1 MITITRGQ
9 WFPLTIGN
17 IRYGGA
23 AFDLQGA
30 TEVSASL
37 VSALGAKSPLKFEI
51 TAYNELSA
59 VSDGS
64 LSAGKYS
71 IEVSCKGAD
80 GKSYRMKSP
89 EAVIEV
95 SSSTTPSVGS
105 TSVRVSGDE
114 WELTAD
120 VEMHEA
126 QARTYMSLLEEA
138 RKAAMDAADRANS
151 TVDGVT
157 KAVEDA
163 GKAAEE
169 ANKAAADAEKAAA
182 DADKAKTLSEEQ
194 TAKAAEAE
202 TARVEA
208 ENARVTAE
216 SARATVENARVTAE
230 SARVQSEQS
239 RKSAETERVSA
250 EEARMAAETARASA
264 ETQRANA
271 ETQRETDFASTK
283 TACETATSN
292 ATAATDKANAAAG
305 KANDATAAATK
316 AEKGRRDAE
325 DARVT
330 AENARVAEE
339 SERVKNENARAK
351 AEAARLTAE
360 NEREQGFTEKSAHL
374 EELLQYIKG
383 NNMENEVKLAEA
395 IKNTVNGT
403 GEFVYLDSSDGNVK
417 SMPNTN
423 QLGANVAAVYYAGK
437 RSILPGERYMMFS
450 ARNNSILNLDLSGW
464 DFEAATNM
472 SGFLKNLP
480 NLRTLTLP
488 DNMTLANVTTMGVS
502 DYGCFY
508 GCSSLQSIDTSKWTL
523 QNVQNMQYCFDG
535 CSSLQSIDT
544 SKWTL
549 ENVTNMHGP
558 FSGCSKIRT
567 LDTSKWGDLGYV
579 TDFYNLFKGCS
590 NLQSIDTS
598 KWTMESATDIGYS
611 FSGCASLREINL
623 SSCNITR
630 CTSWRSWISGCS
642 LLETLRIG
650 LIDFSLCGAVD
661 FLCDTNIRELTGTLR
676 GIKNNFT
683 AKSNRMTRDSCM
695 VVINGLETVTE
706 AKTLTLGANNK
717 PVSLG
722 GKGSDPISDADLKI
736 ATDKGWTVAFA

>member
-64 LSAGKYS
+64 LSVGKYS
-71 IEVSCKGAD
+71 IEVCCKGAD

-138 RKAAMDAADRANS
+138 RKKALDAADRANN

-163 GKAAEE
+163 EKAVEE
-169 ANKAAADAEKAAA
+169 ANKAVV
-182 DADKAKTLSEEQ
+182 DADKAKTLLEEQ

-202 TARVEA
+202 TARGEA
-208 ENARVTAE
+208 ENARATAE
-216 SARATVENARVTAE
+216 NERA
-230 SARVQSEQS
+230 QSEQS
-239 RKSAETERVSA
+239 RESAETERASA
-250 EEARMAAETARASA
+250 ERARVAAETERV
-264 ETQRANA
+264 NA
-271 ETQRETDFASTK
+271 ETQRETAFSSAK
-283 TACETATSN
+283 EACETATSN
-292 ATAATDKANAAAG
+292 AAAAADKANTATTNAHSAERGRVEAENGRVEAENGRVEAEQGRAAAE
-305 KANDATAAATK
+305 TA
-316 AEKGRRDAE
+316 
-325 DARVT
+325 
-330 AENARVAEE
+330 
-339 SERVKNENARAK
+339 
-351 AEAARLTAE
+351 
-360 NEREQGFTEKSAHL
+360 REQGFTEKSAHL
-374 EELLQYIKG
+374 EELLQYIKD
-383 NNMENEVKLAEA
+383 NHLEPDAKLAEA
-395 IKNTVNGT
+395 IKNTINGT
-403 GEFVYLDSSDGNVK
+403 DEFVYLDANDGNVK

-423 QLGANVAAVYYAGK
+423 QLGNVASVYYAGK
-437 RSILPGERYMMFS
+437 RSIGIGDRCQIFS
-450 ARNNSILNLDLSGW
+450 ASNSLVRNLDLSGW

-472 SGFLKNLP
+472 VRFLINASALK
-480 NLRTLTLP
+480 TLTLP
-488 DNMTLANVTTMGVS
+488 DNMTLS
-502 DYGCFY
+502 H
-508 GCSSLQSIDTSKWTL
+508 
-523 QNVQNMQYCFDG
+523 
-535 CSSLQSIDT
+535 
-544 SKWTL
+544 
-549 ENVTNMHGP
+549 VTNM
-558 FSGCSKIRT
+558 
-567 LDTSKWGDLGYV
+567 Y
-579 TDFYNLFKGCS
+579 
-590 NLQSIDTS
+590 
-598 KWTMESATDIGYS
+598 SAFLS
-611 FSGCASLREINL
+611 CNSLREIDTGNWTLDNVKNMEQCFRSCYSLLSLDMSKSTLDNVERLFYCFYYCSFLREIDL

-630 CTSWRSWISGCS
+630 CTSWDYWIGACKK
-642 LLETLRIG
+642 LETLRIG

-661 FLCDTNIRELTGTLR
+661 FLCNTNIRELTGTLR

-722 GKGSDPISDADLKI
+722 GKGNDPISDADLKI

>member
-1 MITITRGQ
+1 M
-9 WFPLTIGN
+9 
-17 IRYGGA
+17 
-23 AFDLQGA
+23 
-30 TEVSASL
+30 
-37 VSALGAKSPLKFEI
+37 GAKSPLSFEI

-89 EAVIEV
+89 EAIIEV

-163 GKAAEE
+163 GKGAEE
-169 ANKAAADAEKAAA
+169 ANKAAADAE
-182 DADKAKTLSEEQ
+182 KAKTLSEEQ

-216 SARATVENARVTAE
+216 NE
-230 SARVQSEQS
+230 RVQSEQS

-264 ETQRANA
+264 ETQRANT
-271 ETQRETDFASTK
+271 ETQRETAFSSAK

-292 ATAATDKANAAAG
+292 ATAATDKANAATTSATS
-305 KANDATAAATK
+305 AAAAATAAADK
-316 AEKGRRDAE
+316 ANAATANANSAANAAVEAEQGRKEAE
-325 DARVT
+325 HGRVE
-330 AENARVAEE
+330 AEQGRVEAEQGRVA
-339 SERVKNENARAK
+339 
-351 AEAARLTAE
+351 AETA
-360 NEREQGFTEKSAHL
+360 REQGFTEKAAHL

-383 NNMENEVKLAEA
+383 NDIEAQVKLAEA

-403 GEFVYLDSSDGNVK
+403 GEFVYLDSTDGNVK
-417 SMPNTN
+417 SIPNTN
-423 QLGANVAAVYYAGK
+423 QLGSNVAAVYYAGT
-437 RSILPGERYMMFS
+437 RSLLPSENYQMLSAQNRLILS
-450 ARNNSILNLDLSGW
+450 LDLSGW

-472 SGFLKNLP
+472 NSFLANAE

-488 DNMTLANVTTMGVS
+488 DNMTLGNVTSMKQ
-502 DYGCFY
+502 CFSY
-508 GCSSLQSIDTSKWTL
+508 CASLRSLDMSKCTL
-523 QNVQNMQYCFDG
+523 G
-535 CSSLQSIDT
+535 
-544 SKWTL
+544 
-549 ENVTNMHGP
+549 NVTNMSSC
-558 FSGCSKIRT
+558 FSYC
-567 LDTSKWGDLGYV
+567 V
-579 TDFYNLFKGCS
+579 
-590 NLQSIDTS
+590 
-598 KWTMESATDIGYS
+598 
-611 FSGCASLREINL
+611 SLRSLDMSKCTLGNVTNMSHCFHKCESLLEIDL
-623 SSCNITR
+623 SSCNITKCNNYSNWTFR
-630 CTSWRSWISGCS
+630 CYD
-642 LLETLRIG
+642 LKTLKIG
-650 LIDFSLCGAVD
+650 LIDFSLCGDTD
-661 FLCDTNIRELTGTLR
+661 FLCYTNIRELTGTLR
-676 GIKNNFT
+676 GIKDNFK
-683 AKSNRMTRDSCM
+683 AASNRMTRDSCM

-722 GKGSDPISDADLKI
+722 GKGNDPISDADLKI